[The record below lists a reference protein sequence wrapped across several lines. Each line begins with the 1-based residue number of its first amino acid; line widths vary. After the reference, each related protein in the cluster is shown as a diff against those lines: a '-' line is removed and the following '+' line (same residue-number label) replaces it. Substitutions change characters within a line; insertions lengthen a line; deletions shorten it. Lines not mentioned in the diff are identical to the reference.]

1 MGDDEVI
8 THDLSNEEYHA
19 SDAIS
24 SSDVKA
30 VLTTS
35 LYHWK
40 NKSFTSTAAMDL
52 GTVVHD
58 MVLESGAN
66 SIRGPENRRGKE
78 WKELKAEADAQGKTL
93 LIESEYDTADDMSAA
108 LMADPT
114 CAKVLASKDGIR
126 EASLFAECPRTGL
139 KLRCRPDIYVP
150 STRVMGDVK
159 TTRDASPRG
168 FAKQTYQLRYDVQG
182 AFYKYVA
189 ELCDWDVDYF
199 TFQAV
204 ESTRPHAV
212 CMHALSNEAL
222 ELGKADMILALHQIA
237 EAQQKGEFTTNWP
250 RFNMIHP
257 PSWMAQD

>member
-1 MGDDEVI
+1 MI
-8 THDLSNEEYHA
+8 TTDLTNEQYHA

-24 SSDVKA
+24 SSDVKS
-30 VLTTS
+30 VLTSS

-40 NKSFTSTAAMDL
+40 NKSWSSTTAMDL

-58 MVLESGAN
+58 MVLENGVN
-66 SIRGPENRRGKE
+66 SIRGPDNRRGGE
-78 WKELKAEADAQGKTL
+78 WKSLKSEADAQGKTL
-93 LIESEYDTADDMSAA
+93 LISGEYDTADDMSVA

-114 CAKVLASKDGIR
+114 CAKVLASEDGIR
-126 EASLFAECPRTGL
+126 EASLFADCPETGL

-150 STRVMGDVK
+150 STSVMGDVK
-159 TTRDASPRG
+159 TTRDASPSG

-189 ELCDWDVDYF
+189 GLCGWDVMYF

-204 ESTRPHAV
+204 ENTRPHAV
-212 CMHALSNEAL
+212 CMHALSDEAL
-222 ELGKADMILALHQIA
+222 KLGEADMFRALHEIA
-237 EAQQKGEFTTNWP
+237 EAKQKGEFTTNWP

-257 PSWMAQD
+257 PAWMTKD